1 VLYRL
6 FQNATK
12 LNTSDG
18 IRVLA
23 GNLRNTLFPRIRN
36 QIAQNIQTI
45 NVYRD
50 SQNYTPKRNMRN
62 ENKSVGNY
70 RERGNADD
78 IDKNHD
84 YPLRYPTYYKSPSSS
99 PLNGQGQAINCH
111 RNSLQFDRDNL
122 ATSIASAVSNV
133 LYRY

>member
-1 VLYRL
+1 MLYKL

-12 LNTSDG
+12 LNTSHG

-50 SQNYTPKRNMRN
+50 SQDYTPKRNMRN

-78 IDKNHD
+78 IDRNHD
-84 YPLRYPTYYKSPSSS
+84 YPLRYPTYY
-99 PLNGQGQAINCH
+99 
-111 RNSLQFDRDNL
+111 
-122 ATSIASAVSNV
+122 
-133 LYRY
+133 